1 MISIAI
7 PKKHEARTGRA
18 SAVLALVPPN
28 HTRWPLVLLG
38 SGKHF
43 IGTRS
48 DCSVRVEA
56 EGVQPRHA
64 MILIG
69 EHTILLKALDP
80 KTWVNDS
87 ATTETKLR
95 PGDRISI
102 GPITYLARM
111 ATPAELNSYHTT
123 TPDPSV
129 SDEDESMSERSAEHQ
144 YRVDQTTTTE
154 SVVAPPAIPEVLA
167 FADRAAIESVIT
179 SREVPQVV
187 QSLDAATAAIEPL
200 TMVTASSDSVDVYA
214 VPRIEETKSEQADDL
229 SISKSRLRDLHRQ
242 IAELDEETTSFDH
255 IPAAPVVSD
264 ESQRLAARENELNQL
279 ALELSRQSQRL
290 RERANRLAERE
301 SEVERKQAN
310 LAAENERLVATAQST
325 RRELADEH
333 ARQVAL
339 WQEWDAAYRRTSD
352 ELKTQ
357 LETVEQRRAAVQ
369 AEHERFAQDRAEI
382 QKLQAEFE
390 SERRSVA
397 ADRVQATADL
407 GELHAQR
414 ATFETERRQH
424 FVDLQEREAQL
435 ASERRALAV
444 AQDELLATQQQFQHD
459 RTIFAAERSSESLR
473 REEEMREHSR
483 TRIRLNDE
491 ASDLQSTRRELESA
505 RRMIDDERAQLT
517 SEKERLEAARSEVD
531 GLRTRISQLE
541 SELEQSR
548 HAQRE
553 FRSQSEAAQLE
564 VDRQRSERQEWQ
576 KSVEQQQV
584 QLDAIRTSLE
594 LERKAISTARTEMA
608 ATVANQ
614 VSARTEHPA
623 YSVSDDLQQ
632 SPGAIGRL
640 LGLSTNDLHRE
651 TFHGVSHEPVIGN
664 SGFLADSEPQPNRSK
679 DFPSMSL
686 GDSHQSDGP
695 IPAVYGG
702 LDETGYV
709 PRHPTSGFAGETS
722 SELSPSL
729 PSIHGESLADELV
742 SVAVETE
749 PALLEDNT
757 AVANSAEIVPSE
769 ESKEVDQTLAE
780 VNEQF
785 GYVSRLLDQCLIQT
799 PTDESSAKKST
810 RPPADSFLLPDVSV
824 PSEEASEPSSHPG
837 NAAEDAS
844 SLPSLRAQL
853 AQMFDLSE
861 VDLHNESAT
870 VASNVSDEAST
881 EIEDVP
887 LSDERD
893 RLSASDQNDRYEML
907 TGKLEGTVESKNHP
921 ESVVKTDHDSEHVV
935 SEEPEEEET
944 SWTRRLRELSQMVDT
959 HSAAAVPTQTPTPT
973 PTASA
978 SSPDDKKE
986 EPAEVSTNE
995 DEGEYSVEAQLARL
1009 LGRPIQGAIHRIGEP
1024 ESTNRSSSL
1033 PVTAGQLERLEPTH
1047 NPEPA
1052 DRSHLTEEP
1061 KHKQNRSAVME
1072 EVQSFRAVAQ
1082 MSART
1087 ALAKHSWNALK
1098 NDFYL
1103 ASGLTSVSTV
1113 ATAWFIGT
1121 FLYGA
1126 DTDPWKGVA
1135 CAAATVFSSHRLLR
1149 TFAKLNQVRRVNTK
1163 RTDSDDN
1170 TESRLAALKGEAA
1183 E

>member
-7 PKKHEARTGRA
+7 PKKHEARSGRA

-123 TPDPSV
+123 TAELSV
-129 SDEDESMSERSAEHQ
+129 SDEDESLTDRSAEHQ

-154 SVVAPPAIPEVLA
+154 SVVTPPAIPEVLT
-167 FADRAAIESVIT
+167 FVDRAATESAIT
-179 SREVPQVV
+179 SRDVPQVV
-187 QSLDAATAAIEPL
+187 EALDAATDAIEPL
-200 TMVTASSDSVDVYA
+200 RMVTASSDSAGVHA
-214 VPRIEETKSEQADDL
+214 VPRIEEAKSEQADDL

-242 IAELDEETTSFDH
+242 IAELDEQTTSFDH
-255 IPAAPVVSD
+255 IPAAPLVSD

-290 RERANRLAERE
+290 RERASRLAERE
-301 SEVERKQAN
+301 SDVERKQAN

-357 LETVEQRRAAVQ
+357 LETVELRRAAVQ

-382 QKLQAEFE
+382 QTLQAEFE

-414 ATFETERRQH
+414 AAFETERRQH
-424 FVDLQEREAQL
+424 FVNLQEREAQL

-473 REEEMREHSR
+473 REEEMREHSL

-505 RRMIDDERAQLT
+505 RRMIDVERTQLT
-517 SEKERLEAARSEVD
+517 SEKERLEAARSEAD

-548 HAQRE
+548 QAQRE
-553 FRSQSEAAQLE
+553 FRSQFEAAQLE
-564 VDRQRSERQEWQ
+564 ADRQRSERQEWQ

-614 VSARTEHPA
+614 VSAHTEPPA
-623 YSVSDDLQQ
+623 DSVSDDQQQ
-632 SPGAIGRL
+632 SSGAIGRL
-640 LGLSTNDLHRE
+640 LGLSTNDLLRDPL
-651 TFHGVSHEPVIGN
+651 HGASHEPIIGN
-664 SGFLADSEPQPNRSK
+664 SGFLANTEPLPNRSK

-686 GDSHQSDGP
+686 GDSPQSDGQMP
-695 IPAVYGG
+695 TVYGG

-709 PRHPTSGFAGETS
+709 PRHPTSAFAGEAAN
-722 SELSPSL
+722 ELNPSM
-729 PSIHGESLADELV
+729 PSIHEESLADELV
-742 SVAVETE
+742 SVAVETKS
-749 PALLEDNT
+749 ALLEDNT
-757 AVANSAEIVPSE
+757 AVATSTATLPSE

-799 PTDESSAKKST
+799 PTDESSTKGST
-810 RPPADSFLLPDVSV
+810 RPPEDTHFFPDLNV
-824 PSEEASEPSSHPG
+824 PSEEAIDPSSHPG

-853 AQMFDLSE
+853 AQMFDLGE

-870 VASNVSDEAST
+870 GASDVSEEANS
-881 EIEDVP
+881 EVEDVS

-893 RLSASDQNDRYEML
+893 RLSVSDQNDRYEML
-907 TGKLEGTVESKNHP
+907 TGMLDETVESKRNH
-921 ESVVKTDHDSEHVV
+921 ESEVKTDHDSEPVA
-935 SEEPEEEET
+935 SEEFEEEET

-959 HSAAAVPTQTPTPT
+959 HSAPVVPTQTPTP
-973 PTASA
+973 SA

-986 EPAEVSTNE
+986 ESAEGSTNE

-1009 LGRPIQGAIHRIGEP
+1009 LGRPIQGTIHRMGEP
-1024 ESTNRSSSL
+1024 EPTNRSTAL
-1033 PVTAGQLERLEPTH
+1033 PVTAGKVERLEPPH

-1061 KHKQNRSAVME
+1061 KHKQNQSAVLE

-1103 ASGLTSVSTV
+1103 ASGLTAVSTA

-1163 RTDSDDN
+1163 RTDSDD
-1170 TESRLAALKGEAA
+1170 TPESRLAALKGEAA